1 VSNHVEVIANL
12 LEGNRTFDIALG
24 TLTGAICLALAIP
37 ILLWSLPSHR
47 RRLFSPSVDP
57 HGILQIAY
65 GVFCMAMAWAD
76 ALCRFIPHGPL
87 AWVHPAF
94 FVTTLLIGIVIGRR
108 VLALVQQRSA
118 SHDVSAKTVRNSRL
132 APVAV
137 LACLA
142 AIPLVA
148 LWHAFGPGHIE
159 VLGAA
164 SYATSSTLSR

>member
-1 VSNHVEVIANL
+1 MLANL
-12 LEGNRTFDIALG
+12 LEGDRTFDIVLG
-24 TLTGAICLALAIP
+24 TLTGAVCLAIAIP
-37 ILLWSLPSHR
+37 ILLWSLPSYR
-47 RRLFSPSVDP
+47 RRLFSRSVDP

-76 ALCRFIPHGPL
+76 ALCRYIPHGPL

-94 FVTTLLIGIVIGRR
+94 FVTTLLIAAVIGRR
-108 VLALVQQRSA
+108 VLALANLPFGSRA
-118 SHDVSAKTVRNSRL
+118 ATTAKRRGSRL

-148 LWHAFGPGHIE
+148 LWHAFGPGHAD
-159 VLGAA
+159 VLGAGCCW
-164 SYATSSTLSR
+164 TNSTLAR

>member
-1 VSNHVEVIANL
+1 VIANL
-12 LEGNRTFDIALG
+12 LEGDRTFDIALG
-24 TLTGAICLALAIP
+24 TLTGAICLAVAIP
-37 ILLWSLPSHR
+37 ILLWTLPSHR
-47 RRLFSPSVDP
+47 RRLFSRSVDP

-76 ALCRFIPHGPL
+76 ALCRYIPHGPL

-94 FVTTLLIGIVIGRR
+94 FVTTLLIAVVVGRR
-108 VLALVQQRSA
+108 VLALAQRPLESRA
-118 SHDVSAKTVRNSRL
+118 VSAGTLRSSRL

-148 LWHAFGPGHIE
+148 LWHAFGPGHPE
-159 VLGAA
+159 VLGTA
-164 SYATSSTLSR
+164 SYATSATLAR